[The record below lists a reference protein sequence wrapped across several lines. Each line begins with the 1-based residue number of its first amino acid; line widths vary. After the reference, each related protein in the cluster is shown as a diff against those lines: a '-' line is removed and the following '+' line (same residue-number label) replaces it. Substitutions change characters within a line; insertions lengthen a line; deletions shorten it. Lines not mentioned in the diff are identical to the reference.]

1 MTVETADQGVLKNAH
16 FWDDRGWGGWMASP
30 TQRTWVWVD
39 SGSWWWTGR
48 PGVLQFMGSQR
59 ARRDWATELNWQRM
73 FETILKWYVMKWVQY
88 TWESLSP
95 THWITYILKLP
106 RLSPVFF
113 PWVCFGKKGYRRK
126 VNSEGSLNK
135 RKVFTHKR
143 CRRNYKSNTKE
154 PVAWKKFSDLNL
166 LASL

>member
-1 MTVETADQGVLKNAH
+1 MRRQIRGSLKMHTYGMTEDEMV
-16 FWDDRGWGGWMASP
+16 GWHHRHNGHGFGW
-30 TQRTWVWVD
+30 T
-39 SGSWWWTGR
+39 
-48 PGVLQFMGSQR
+48 PGVGDGQGGLATAVHEVAKSQTWLS
-59 ARRDWATELNWQRM
+59 DWTELTKNVWNN
-73 FETILKWYVMKWVQY
+73 FEMVCDEMSTVYLRVSQSYTLNYLHTEAAQIITI
-88 TWESLSP
+88 
-95 THWITYILKLP
+95 
-106 RLSPVFF
+106 FF